1 MEDRNLRIVEDLSG
15 ELQGEICCDPV
26 TTAIHASNAS
36 LYQIR
41 PLAVAFPKD
50 AGDVRTLARY
60 AAEQELPLVPRGA
73 GTNVAGGS
81 VGAGLVVDF
90 ARYMNRFLADDGD
103 TIRVE
108 TGMVRDR
115 LNERLRDS
123 GRYFAPDPATSSI
136 TTIGGM
142 LATNAAGSHSIH
154 IGTTR
159 EHVVGLETVLAGG
172 EIFEATSRKVIGE
185 EGARVAL
192 LRESI
197 GQLLVEHAEL
207 IESKRP
213 VARRNNCG
221 YHVWDCATSE
231 GVDLSRLLVGS
242 EGTLG
247 LFSAATLRVLPIPS
261 HRGVVLLLFD
271 RLETALDAVLALVD
285 GELVDGELTACDLLD
300 RRLLSLA
307 RDADPRFESLIAADA
322 EAGLLV
328 EVIGASDAETERK
341 LDALERRTHSL
352 QGRVAARAASD
363 EAVRFLWTLPGKVVP
378 RLTHLRGS
386 TRPLPIIEDVAVP
399 PAAMREFCVRAQ
411 RVFQRHRVT
420 ATLYAHAGDGQMHF
434 RPFLAPPE
442 MGGSGVLME
451 ALARDLYQVAL
462 TLGGV
467 VSGEHGDGLARTA
480 FIRTQFGPLY
490 RVFQQIKRVFDP
502 QDLLNPGKIISDDPK
517 ATIRHLRPQ
526 ASPGHPLTDLNL
538 RWKDSALVEEANR
551 CNGCGECRSQLAGL
565 RMCPFFRVDQVESAA
580 PRSKAAAIRA
590 VATRSL
596 SEEEYL
602 GEDMARLMSQCFNC
616 KQCERECPSEV
627 DIPHLV
633 IEAKAARVAA
643 QDQKLSDW
651 ALARVHLIAP
661 VGNGLSFLANPLLS
675 SPFTRWLLEKTVGL
689 ARWRKVPRFARESFL
704 KSMPRRCRTWP
715 RGGSARP
722 IIYFVD
728 DYANYFDP
736 ELALAFVRV
745 CERQGIPVYVP
756 PEQVSSGMSLFSAG
770 DLNAARQLAE
780 ENLRVLG
787 PYARE
792 GHLIVCSEPS
802 AAVCLRREYPYL
814 LDHPDVEAVARQTR
828 EAGRFLW
835 DLHQAGRL
843 NSQFH
848 EIPWR
853 VAYHTPCH
861 VRSENPM
868 EPLYQLMGL
877 IPELSIQKVRNG
889 CSGMAGAWGLSQ
901 ENYETSIKIG
911 WPLIEAM
918 REESLTCGVTEC
930 ASCKFQMEQGTTRP
944 TIHPLKLMDWSY
956 AGQCPPLSKGTG
968 RLVTT

>member
-50 AGDVRTLARY
+50 ANDVRLLARY

-90 ARYMNRFLADDGD
+90 SRHMNRFLADQGD

-108 TGMVRDR
+108 PGMVRDR

-123 GRYFAPDPATSSI
+123 GRYFAPDPATSAI

-142 LATNAAGSHSIH
+142 LASNAAGSHSIR

-159 EHVVGLETVLAGG
+159 DHVLGLETVLAGG
-172 EIFEATSRKVIGE
+172 EVFEASAGAVVGA
-185 EGARVAL
+185 EGGAQGGRVSA
-192 LRESI
+192 LRETI
-197 GQLLVEHAEL
+197 ARLLTENAEL
-207 IESKRP
+207 IESKRT

-221 YHVWDCATSE
+221 YHVWDCATP
-231 GVDLSRLLVGS
+231 GGLDLSRLLVGS

-247 LFSAATLRVLPIPS
+247 LFSGATLRVLPIPR
-261 HRGVVLLLFD
+261 HRGVALLLFG
-271 RLETALDAVLALVD
+271 RLEAALDAVLA
-285 GELVDGELTACDLLD
+285 LVDGELTACDLLD
-300 RRLLSLA
+300 RRLLTLA
-307 RDADPRFESLIAADA
+307 RDADERFEALIAADA

-328 EVIGASDAETERK
+328 EVIGGSDAETERK
-341 LDALERRTHSL
+341 LDALERRTHEL
-352 QGRVAARAASD
+352 RGRVAARAASE

-399 PAAMREFCVRAQ
+399 PAAMQEFCVRAQ

-451 ALARDLYQVAL
+451 AIARDLYQVAL

-490 RVFQQIKRVFDP
+490 RVFQQIKRAFDP

-517 ATIRHLRPQ
+517 ATIRHLRPE
-526 ASPGHPLTDLNL
+526 AAPDHPLTELKL
-538 RWKDSALVEEANR
+538 RWKENGLLDEANR
-551 CNGCGECRSQLAGL
+551 CNGCGECRSRAAEL

-596 SEEEYL
+596 GDEEYL

-643 QDQKLSDW
+643 QDQRMSEW

-661 VGNGLSFLANPLLS
+661 IGNGLSFLANPLLS
-675 SPFTRWLLEKTVGL
+675 SPFARWLLEKTIGL
-689 ARWRKVPRFARESFL
+689 ARWRKVPKFARDSFL

-715 RGGSARP
+715 RGGGSPPP

-770 DLNAARQLAE
+770 DLDAARQLAE

-814 LDHPDVEAVARQTR
+814 LDHPDVDAVARQTR
-828 EAGRFLW
+828 EAGRYLW
-835 DLHQAGRL
+835 DLHQAGRF
-843 NSQFH
+843 NVQFH
-848 EIPWR
+848 DLPWR

-861 VRSENPM
+861 VRSESPM
-868 EPLYQLMGL
+868 EPLHQLLGL
-877 IPELSIQKVRNG
+877 IPELSVRKVSNG

-901 ENYETSIKIG
+901 ENYETSVRIG

-918 REESLTCGVTEC
+918 REETLTCGVTEC

-944 TIHPLKLMDWSY
+944 TVHPLKLLDWAYS
-956 AGQCPPLSKGTG
+956 GQRPTLPKGTG